1 MPIRMFLLSLE
12 FFVGAG
18 SGDMGFS
25 LKSVHDANFVGVTSH
40 PITSVDS
47 YFHPEEDGS
56 HLGAPVMAMAREL
69 FREPLSPLL

>member
-1 MPIRMFLLSLE
+1 MPVRMFLLSLE

-56 HLGAPVMAMAREL
+56 PSARQL
-69 FREPLSPLL
+69 WLRSVNCSGSP